1 MRVLIA
7 FDKFKDALTAPQACA
22 AAADVLRRQF
32 PGVMVDECPLA
43 DGGEGFGPI
52 LTAATGGRWVKARV
66 TGPQGEDVEAG
77 FGLVLRSKIPP
88 AALARLGL
96 KTEGAPAGS
105 IIGVVEMAEASG
117 LQLVPRDRRNPWNA
131 TSAGT
136 GELVRAAVAAGAN
149 TILLGVG
156 GSATHD
162 LGLGALGAL
171 GLILSD
177 VAGKPIAPPFP
188 RDWHR
193 IVRLSGKIDLPP
205 LYLACDVSNPL
216 LGPRGAA
223 AVYGPQKG
231 LRAED
236 FDRLESETGRMAQLL
251 CGWAGVSASA
261 LAEPGAGAAG
271 GIGFGMRIALGARL
285 VPGADL
291 IADWLGLRA
300 RVQSAEV
307 VITGEG
313 RFDRSSAEGKGPG
326 ALAALAA
333 AAGKSVHIFAGQVDL
348 GASLRPPGWKLH
360 SITPADMPLSEAL
373 ASAELNLRRAV
384 EEASLL
390 R

>member
-22 AAADVLRRQF
+22 VAAEVLRRQF
-32 PGVMVDECPLA
+32 PRVMVDECPLA
-43 DGGEGFGPI
+43 DGGEGFGSI
-52 LTAATGGRWVKARV
+52 LTAATEGTWVKTRV
-66 TGPQGEDVEAG
+66 TGPLGTDVEAG
-77 FGLVLRSKIPP
+77 FGLVRLDKIPP

-96 KTEGAPAGS
+96 NAAGARADS

-117 LQLVPRDRRNPWNA
+117 LQLVPIGRRNPWNA

-136 GELVRAAVAAGAN
+136 GELVRAAVAAGADAV
-149 TILLGVG
+149 LLGVG
-156 GSATHD
+156 GSATND

-171 GLILSD
+171 GLTILD
-177 VAGKPIAPPFP
+177 AAGQPIFPPFP

-193 IVRLSGKIDLPP
+193 IVQLSGQIEVPP

-216 LGPRGAA
+216 LGPRGAT

-231 LRAED
+231 LRADD
-236 FDRLESETGRMAQLL
+236 FDRLEGEMGRIAQLL
-251 CGWAGVSASA
+251 CRWAGVPASA

-271 GIGFGMRIALGARL
+271 GIGFGMRTALSARL

-300 RVQSAEV
+300 RVQSADV

-326 ALAALAA
+326 ALATLAA
-333 AAGKSVHIFAGQVDL
+333 AEGKAVHIFAGQVEL
-348 GASLRPPGWKLH
+348 GGSLRPPEWNLH
-360 SITPADMPLSEAL
+360 SITPAGMPLPEAL
-373 ASAELNLRRAV
+373 ATAELNLRRAV

-390 R
+390 L